1 MQRYAILA
9 FVLIAGAL
17 LASTMTGG
25 GGTWEAIKPL
35 LVPVA
40 TVFVNTFNSPATAFA
55 LCLMMVIV
63 AAGLYAYYTFGRTAP
78 ARRDLDLLRSE
89 LEAINAPAG
98 SEAALTQIERAM
110 QRHPRFQKSWRLFA
124 ATLVPGPDGV
134 TRSQFPPSRYF
145 NMRMLENEGMRIR
158 FFLGLPNDFVGLGL
172 VFTFLGLVAG
182 LYFASRSMMSEDLAV
197 ARSALT
203 QLLHAATFKFLTSIV
218 GISISLVMS
227 AAQRLMLERLQST
240 LDDIQFLIEAK
251 LPPVLSAA
259 GWRSAPQPDRQAAE

>member
-25 GGTWEAIKPL
+25 GGTWEAVKPL

-63 AAGLYAYYTFGRTAP
+63 AAALYAYYTFGRIAP
-78 ARRDLDLLRSE
+78 ARRDLNLLRSE

-110 QRHPRFQKSWRLFA
+110 QRHTRFQKSWRLFA

-134 TRSQFPPSRYF
+134 TRSQFPPARYF